1 MKVVSGQKIL
11 GQLFLICKKP
21 RCNATLGEKK
31 VFLILQLN
39 IIILEKFFNEE
50 SEWLK

>member
-11 GQLFLICKKP
+11 GQLFLIC
-21 RCNATLGEKK
+21 NATLGEKK
-31 VFLILQLN
+31 VFLILQPN